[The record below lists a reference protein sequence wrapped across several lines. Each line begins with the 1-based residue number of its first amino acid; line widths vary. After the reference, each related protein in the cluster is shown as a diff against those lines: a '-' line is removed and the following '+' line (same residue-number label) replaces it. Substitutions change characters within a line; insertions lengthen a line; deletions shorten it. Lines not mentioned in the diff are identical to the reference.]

1 MDDIRIST
9 VTPVY
14 SGEKYLDK
22 LVHKLDALRVK
33 LIDDNC
39 HLILSES
46 IFVVDGAIDQSLTV
60 LKKLELKYDWVRVV
74 VLSKNYGQHPATEAG
89 ILYSSGDWVVTIDE
103 DLQHD
108 VDSILEMLATAIVNN
123 SDIVYALPLNKAH
136 KSVFRDNASILYKK
150 IVSTLTGNKNIR
162 LFNSFRIIRG
172 SIARTA
178 AAICGSDMYYDVSLG
193 WFTNSISTFELN
205 LVDYRYSETN
215 NSGYTLRS
223 LLSHAR
229 RLFVSSQSN
238 IIRVFSLVGLFS
250 FLIGSGYGLFII
262 INTLSGQ
269 YNSFPGWSSLI
280 SSILFFGGLISFSI
294 GIMLEYMGVVMGQVQ
309 GKPTYFVIDRSKDD
323 QLMSWS
329 VKLLK

>member
-1 MDDIRIST
+1 MESTYIST

-14 SGEKYLDK
+14 SGEKYLDE
-22 LVHKLDALRVK
+22 LVE
-33 LIDDNC
+33 
-39 HLILSES
+39 HLEKFKSGLVDKSHNLELLES
-46 IFVVDGAIDQSLTV
+46 IFVVDGAIDQSLAV
-60 LKKLELKYDWVRVV
+60 LKKLELMYDWVRVV

-89 ILYSSGDWVVTIDE
+89 ILYSSGDWVVTLDE

-108 VDSILEMLATAIVNN
+108 VNFISEMLATAIVNK
-123 SDIVYALPLNKAH
+123 SDVVYALPLSGVH
-136 KSVFRDNASILYKK
+136 KSFFRDNATILYKI

-172 SIARTA
+172 SIARTS

-193 WFTNSISTFELN
+193 WFTDSIATYELK

-215 NSGYTLRS
+215 NSGYTFRS

-250 FLIGSGYGLFII
+250 LLMGASYGLFVI
-262 INTLSGQ
+262 INALSGE
-269 YNSFPGWSSLI
+269 YDSFPGWSSLI
-280 SSILFFGGLISFSI
+280 SSILFFGGLISSSI
-294 GIMLEYMGVVMGQVQ
+294 GIMLEYMGVVTGQVQ
-309 GKPTYFVIDRSKDD
+309 GKPTYFVVDRSKDN
-323 QLMSWS
+323 QLMNWS
-329 VKLLK
+329 VNLLK